1 MDVTEILTHAPP
13 PSVSYPALNPHT
25 PLSYVSAGTATQ
37 MSIGSYVVVGSLA
50 VRLRFALRSEMNPH
64 PRPISRSYYGTFC
77 RTCPGGPEDSYTVS
91 YPAPKALVYL
101 VSRLAID
108 GSRCTS
114 RTNNGMTE
122 DCSRSHMSYGA
133 PCFYVSAVGNCAD
146 NLLGLSVLYPLSIS
160 ASTLLLLCRMRL
172 VYRRQPSSRWPIL
185 RPLVFVH
192 CPLAYRLTAAPC
204 GKVSMREWVSG
215 MFTGSYL
222 AGVSKLIF
230 EDSRLYYVY
239 VPFSI
244 AQRMPLAELEIGQR
258 GSVVPTL
265 STAIMI
271 LANSISIPLRSA
283 FFVLN
288 GYTRQHHGLSGA
300 PQHEAPNVP
309 TSQLHYL

>member
-64 PRPISRSYYGTFC
+64 QDRYPGLLWDILQNLPADLKILTQSRIRLQSI
-77 RTCPGGPEDSYTVS
+77 
-91 YPAPKALVYL
+91 VYL
-101 VSRLAID
+101 VSRLLSLAHVLW
-108 GSRCTS
+108 S
-114 RTNNGMTE
+114 
-122 DCSRSHMSYGA
+122 A
-133 PCFYVSAVGNCAD
+133 VFYVSAVGNCAD

-172 VYRRQPSSRWPIL
+172 VYDDNLRVVGPFSVLWFFTLAAAMAPI
-185 RPLVFVH
+185 VYDTAVYIAV
-192 CPLAYRLTAAPC
+192 AYRLTAAPC
-204 GKVSMREWVSG
+204 GKVSMREWRV
-215 MFTGSYL
+215 F
-222 AGVSKLIF
+222 SKLIF
-230 EDSRLYYVY
+230 EDSRLYYV
-239 VPFSI
+239 VALS
-244 AQRMPLAELEIGQR
+244 
-258 GSVVPTL
+258 SNTL
-265 STAIMI
+265 TAIMI

-288 GYTRQHHGLSGA
+288 VTLVNIMACQAHR
-300 PQHEAPNVP
+300 QHEAPNVP